1 MKFLVRQF
9 LVFTCLMLTANVAFS
24 EESKPAEN
32 ELSKLDLAS
41 TLAAYG
47 ESENDALALASAA
60 QIYFGL
66 SARVL
71 KKGET
76 GAEGVAVDPNEL
88 LETARQIA
96 EENDSQELIAVIDRV
111 EEAENE
117 GSKHWFST
125 YCFYEYV
132 WIGWIYQYRY
142 ICY

>member
-1 MKFLVRQF
+1 M
-9 LVFTCLMLTANVAFS
+9 N
-24 EESKPAEN
+24 
-32 ELSKLDLAS
+32 LAS

-76 GAEGVAVDPNEL
+76 GAEGVSVDPIEL

-96 EENDSQELIAVIDRV
+96 EENDSQELIAAIDRV
-111 EEAENE
+111 EEASNE
-117 GSKHWFST
+117 GGSKGFWFYSPNC
-125 YCFYEYV
+125 YWEYV
-132 WIGWIYQYRY
+132 WIGWYYQYRWM
-142 ICY
+142 CY

>member
-1 MKFLVRQF
+1 MKKLISQF
-9 LVFTCLMLTANVAFS
+9 LVFVCLMLTANIAFT

-32 ELSKLDLAS
+32 ELSKLNLAS

-60 QIYFGL
+60 QIYFGV

-76 GAEGVAVDPNEL
+76 GLEGVAVDPNEL

-111 EEAENE
+111 EGAGNE
-117 GSKHWFST
+117 GSKGW
-125 YCFYEYV
+125 YIPNCYYEYV
-132 WIGWIYQYRY
+132 WIGWYYQYRY